1 MEIRKYFY
9 PLLIV
14 FVGCLGT
21 NFSAYFN
28 TYYNIQRI
36 AKRLD
41 RLERLG
47 DTLAAR
53 SLYDSLE
60 TKCAYLIKYYPTS
73 KYLPDAVFYLGL
85 AFSRKG
91 QYEKAIQKFKEFL
104 EFFPS
109 HPLSKR
115 AKLEL
120 GRVYAL
126 DPRYRS
132 EAIGVLKDLND
143 DEAKYWIA
151 YAYYHLGDYEAA
163 KDYITGI
170 NFSLKDPR
178 VKRYYLL
185 AIDVFISLNDPSKA
199 NEYLKKYLSLNLL
212 PSEKKIAKEKEG
224 DIFMKMGRY
233 EDAIDVYSSIDY
245 PPKGSDDGR
254 LKFKIAEAYMVQ
266 SDTPKSIENYELCF
280 SSSAPEKWLCGYKV
294 ANLYLA
300 KGDIDKAARFY
311 ESLYMQGGPEW
322 KEKASIKKL
331 VLDEWRILMK
341 KDDINSLYRKAEI
354 YYFHLQDRDI
364 SIKIWKNLAKKGDK
378 TISPKSLY
386 ALIYAY
392 LSEGDTDSARMYFD
406 HLKNEYKDSKYIN
419 FASSILGL

>member
-1 MEIRKYFY
+1 MEIRKHLYF
-9 PLLIV
+9 LFLV
-14 FVGCLGT
+14 FVGCLGA

-36 AKRLD
+36 SKRLD
-41 RLERLG
+41 RLESLG

-53 SLYDSLE
+53 PLYDSLE

-73 KYLPDAVFYLGL
+73 KYLPDAVFCLGL

-104 EFFPS
+104 EFFPN

-115 AKLEL
+115 ARLEL

-151 YAYYHLGDYEAA
+151 YAYYHLRDYESA
-163 KDYITGI
+163 KDYITKI
-170 NFSLKDPR
+170 RFSLKDPR
-178 VKRYYLL
+178 VKKYYLL
-185 AIDVFISLNDPSKA
+185 AIDIFLSLNDPDKA
-199 NEYLKKYLSLNLL
+199 NEYLRKYLSLNLL

-224 DIFMKMGRY
+224 DILVKMERY
-233 EDAIDVYSSIDY
+233 KDAIDVYSSIDY
-245 PPKGSDDGR
+245 PPRSSEDGR
-254 LKFKIAEAYMVQ
+254 LKFKIAEVYIVQ
-266 SDTPKSIENYELCF
+266 NDTPKSIENYELCF
-280 SSSAPEKWLCGYKV
+280 SSSAPEKWICGYKV

-311 ESLYMQGGPEW
+311 ESLYMQGGSEW

-331 VLDEWRILMK
+331 ILDEWRTLMN

-354 YYFHLQDRDI
+354 YYFHLQSRDT
-364 SIKIWKNLAKKGDK
+364 SIKIWKNLAEKGDK
-378 TISPKSLY
+378 TISPKSIY

-392 LSEGDTDSARMYFD
+392 LSEGDTDSARVYFNR
-406 HLKNEYKDSKYIN
+406 LKNEYKGSKYIN
-419 FASSILGL
+419 LVSSLLGL